1 MFVSIGTFISALQHG
16 YRTLTPF
23 FVPGES
29 NWVRSHQL
37 APLAKRRWSN
47 FNLT

>member
-23 FVPGES
+23 LEPGES
-29 NWVRSHQL
+29 NWVRFYQL
-37 APLAKRRWSN
+37 PPLAERRWSN